1 MYGTEHSD
9 RSGTDV
15 SASGRYIRNVTRLG
29 GEPYK
34 RKGREI
40 KMQIIEILKEAA
52 AMSASDIYIITGA
65 NLSFKVNG
73 KLIQKEGEIL
83 KPDAT
88 KDLVYQI
95 FDVAGIDVSDTR
107 DVRRELDF
115 SFSIAGV
122 GRFRANIY
130 RQRGSFS
137 AVLRF
142 VPFELPKAE
151 DIGIPDSVIELANSK
166 NGIVLITG
174 AAGNGKSTTLA
185 CLIDYINKNRSGHII
200 TIEDPIEFLHR
211 HNKCIISQREIN
223 IDTNSYL
230 DALRAVLRQS
240 PDVIL
245 LGEMRDYETINVA
258 MTAAETGQLVFSTL
272 HTLGAANTIDRI
284 IDVFPTSQQHQI
296 RIQLSMVLKA
306 VISQQLLPSVDGKL
320 VPAFEIMT
328 MNSAIRTMI
337 REEKTHQIDAVI
349 QASQGMETM
358 DNSIVNMFR
367 KGIITADTAVE
378 YAYNPEL
385 MEKRVKL
392 Q

>member
-1 MYGTEHSD
+1 
-9 RSGTDV
+9 
-15 SASGRYIRNVTRLG
+15 
-29 GEPYK
+29 
-34 RKGREI
+34 
-40 KMQIIEILKEAA
+40 MQILDILKEAA
-52 AMSASDIYIITGA
+52 SMNASDIFIITGA
-65 NLSFKVNG
+65 ELGYKVSG
-73 KLIQKEGEIL
+73 QLVRKEGGFL
-83 KPDAT
+83 KPDMT
-88 KDLVYQI
+88 KDLVFQI
-95 FDVAGIDVSDTR
+95 FDVAGIDTSVTR
-107 DVRRELDF
+107 DVRKELDF

-130 RQRGSFS
+130 RQRGTFS

-151 DIGIPDSVIELANSK
+151 DIGIPQQVIDLANSK

-185 CLIDYINKNRSGHII
+185 CLIDYINATRSGHII

-211 HNKCIISQREIN
+211 HKKCIISQREIN

-306 VISQQLLPSVDGKL
+306 VVSQQLLPSVDGKL

-349 QASQGMETM
+349 QSSQGMETM
-358 DNSIVNMFR
+358 DNCIVNMFR
-367 KGIITADTAVE
+367 KGIITADTAIE
-378 YAYNPEL
+378 YAYNQEL
-385 MEKRVKL
+385 MEKRTKL
-392 Q
+392 